1 MRVVHRRRGDVIAQK
16 ATIIAVTNQ
25 KGGVGKSTTCENL
38 GIGLAMEGKK
48 VLLVDADPQG
58 SLTIVASL
66 LWLVVCTACRFIFA
80 RHADIA
86 ISMGW
91 QQPDELPA
99 TLSTLMQKAM
109 NDQPIQPGEGILHHA
124 EGVDLIPANIEL
136 AGLEVALVNSMNR
149 EKMLKQV
156 LDGAKREYD
165 YILLD
170 CTPSLG
176 MLTINALAAAD
187 TALIPVQAQYL
198 SAKGLEQLLQT
209 ICKVHRQKINPKLK
223 IEGILLTMTDSR
235 TNYGKQID
243 TLIRQAYGSKIKVF
257 DQTIPRSV
265 RAAETSAAGKSIFQ
279 YDPKSKV
286 AEAYQSL
293 AKEVLVDAE
302 KRLKRSTE
310 RSR

>member
-1 MRVVHRRRGDVIAQK
+1 M
-16 ATIIAVTNQ
+16 
-25 KGGVGKSTTCENL
+25 GVSLT
-38 GIGLAMEGKK
+38 AEGKK

-58 SLTIVASL
+58 SLTI
-66 LWLVVCTACRFIFA
+66 
-80 RHADIA
+80 
-86 ISMGW
+86 SMGW
-91 QQPDELPA
+91 QQPDELPT

-198 SAKGLEQLLQT
+198 SAKVSAKGLEQLLQT
-209 ICKVHRQKINPKLK
+209 VGKVRRQINPKLK

-243 TLIRQAYGSKIKVF
+243 SLIRQAYGSKIKVF
-257 DQTIPRSV
+257 GQTIPRSV

-279 YDPKSKV
+279 HDPKGKV
-286 AEAYQSL
+286 AEAYHSL
-293 AKEVLVDAE
+293 AKEVLADAE
-302 KRLKRSTE
+302 KRLKRSSE
-310 RSR
+310 RAR

>member
-1 MRVVHRRRGDVIAQK
+1 MKISKK
-16 ATIIAVTNQ
+16 ATTIAIVNQ
-25 KGGVGKSTTCENL
+25 KGGTGKTTTCENL

-48 VLLVDADPQG
+48 VLLVDTDPQG
-58 SLTIVASL
+58 SLT
-66 LWLVVCTACRFIFA
+66 
-80 RHADIA
+80 

-156 LDGAKREYD
+156 LDGAKQEYD

-170 CTPSLG
+170 CMPSLG

-187 TALIPVQAQYL
+187 TTLIPVQAQYL

-209 ICKVHRQKINPKLK
+209 VGKVRRQINPKLK

-243 TLIRQAYGSKIKVF
+243 TLIRQVYGSKIKVF

-265 RAAETSAAGKSIFQ
+265 RATETSAAGKSIFRH
-279 YDPKSKV
+279 DPKGKV

-293 AKEVLVDAE
+293 AREVLADAE
-302 KRLKRSTE
+302 KRLKRSSE
-310 RSR
+310 RAR